1 MLKQF
6 RLSFFQ
12 TFSITFIW
20 ILTLISIF
28 FKNDTLTVLYIWNL
42 VAISLIF
49 SMIFGVM
56 YPALWNFSSM
66 KAINKI
72 FISSAINLVAGLI
85 SVWLFSPYMFEII
98 RPWIILMAIATVL
111 GHIIGFYFYSNWENQ
126 KNSDDLNRLLR
137 K

>member
-56 YPALWNFSSM
+56 YPVLWNFSSM

-111 GHIIGFYFYSNWENQ
+111 GHIIGFYFYSNWDNQ
-126 KNSDDLNRLLR
+126 KNSDDLNKLIR

>member
-56 YPALWNFSSM
+56 YPVLWNFSSM

-72 FISSAINLVAGLI
+72 FISSAINLVAGLS
-85 SVWLFSPYMFEII
+85 SVWLFSSYMFEII
-98 RPWIILMAIATVL
+98 RPWIILMAIVTVL
-111 GHIIGFYFYSNWENQ
+111 GHIIGFYFYSNWDNQ
-126 KNSDDLNRLLR
+126 KNSDDLNKLLR

>member
-56 YPALWNFSSM
+56 YPVLWNFSSM

-72 FISSAINLVAGLI
+72 FISSAINLVAGLS
-85 SVWLFSPYMFEII
+85 SVWLFSSYMFEII

>member
-28 FKNDTLTVLYIWNL
+28 FKHDTLTVLYIWNL

-49 SMIFGVM
+49 SIIFGVM
-56 YPALWNFSSM
+56 YPVLWNFSSM
-66 KAINKI
+66 KASSKI
-72 FISSAINLVAGLI
+72 FISSAINLVAGLS

-98 RPWIILMAIATVL
+98 RPWIVLMAIATVL
-111 GHIIGFYFYSNWENQ
+111 GHIIGFYFYSNWDNQ
-126 KNSDDLNRLLR
+126 KNSDDLNKLLR

>member
-28 FKNDTLTVLYIWNL
+28 FKNNTLTVLYIWNL

-56 YPALWNFSSM
+56 YPVLWNFSSM
-66 KAINKI
+66 KASSKI
-72 FISSAINLVAGLI
+72 LISSAINLVAGLS

-98 RPWIILMAIATVL
+98 RPWIVLMAIATVL
-111 GHIIGFYFYSNWENQ
+111 GHIIGFYFYSNWDNQ
-126 KNSDDLNRLLR
+126 KNSDDLNNLLR

>member
-28 FKNDTLTVLYIWNL
+28 LKNETLAVLYIWHL

-49 SMIFGVM
+49 SMSFGVM
-56 YPALWNFSSM
+56 YPVLWNFSSM
-66 KAINKI
+66 KASNKI
-72 FISSAINLVAGLI
+72 FISSAINLVAGLS
-85 SVWLFSPYMFEII
+85 SVWLFSPYMLEII
-98 RPWIILMAIATVL
+98 RPWIILMAIVTVL
-111 GHIIGFYFYSNWENQ
+111 GHIIGFYFYSNWDNQ
-126 KNSDDLNRLLR
+126 KNSDDLNKLLR